1 MPKQLTELQEKF
13 LNALFGEAKGN
24 YAKAMRIAGYAPST
38 NSHVIVQ
45 SLRSEIIERAELEMA
60 ANAPKAVMS
69 MVGVLDDPTAIGNR
83 ELLSAS
89 QQLLDRVGLSKVEK
103 LNVSLYSSP
112 NCIVWVPPAV
122 DILTDITSS
131 LFTLSPISTR
141 LVWDCDIKG

>member
-60 ANAPKAVMS
+60 ANA
-69 MVGVLDDPTAIGNR
+69 
-83 ELLSAS
+83 
-89 QQLLDRVGLSKVEK
+89 LSKVEK
-103 LNVSLYSSP
+103 LNVSSDKPIGLFILP
-112 NCIVWVPPAV
+112 EKKKND
-122 DILTDITSS
+122 DIEEVESYKQ
-131 LFTLSPISTR
+131 
-141 LVWDCDIKG
+141 V

>member
-1 MPKQLTELQEKF
+1 MPKELTELQEKL

-24 YAKAMRIAGYAPST
+24 YAKAMRIAGYASST

-103 LNVSLYSSP
+103 LNVSSDKPIGLFILP
-112 NCIVWVPPAV
+112 EKKKND
-122 DILTDITSS
+122 DIEEVESYKQ
-131 LFTLSPISTR
+131 
-141 LVWDCDIKG
+141 V

>member
-1 MPKQLTELQEKF
+1 MPKELTELQEKF

-24 YAKAMRIAGYAPST
+24 YAKAMRIAGYASST

-83 ELLSAS
+83 EILSAS

-103 LNVSLYSSP
+103 LNVSSDKPIGLFILP
-112 NCIVWVPPAV
+112 EKKKND
-122 DILTDITSS
+122 DIEEVESYKQ
-131 LFTLSPISTR
+131 
-141 LVWDCDIKG
+141 V

>member
-24 YAKAMRIAGYAPST
+24 YAKAMKIAGYAPST

-69 MVGVLDDPTAIGNR
+69 MVGVLDDPTEIGTR
-83 ELLSAS
+83 EKLLAS
-89 QQLLDRVGLSKVEK
+89 QQILDRIGLSKVEK
-103 LNVSLYSSP
+103 INVETNKPVGLF
-112 NCIVWVPPAV
+112 VLPAKKEE
-122 DILTDITSS
+122 DEPLQ
-131 LFTLSPISTR
+131 
-141 LVWDCDIKG
+141 